1 MIKILIAEDEPKT
14 RAALASRLRAILGE
28 KALIEAA
35 ADGNEAVQK
44 AQQVRPAL
52 AILDIEMPFKNGL
65 EAAAV
70 IKEQSP
76 EVHVVFLTAY
86 DRFDYA
92 VGALRSGGE
101 DYLLKPVA
109 EAELRELLQRLF
121 GDVAEPA
128 AEGSTPF
135 ETELNVWTRR
145 HYTEDVTLEA
155 AAESMGM
162 SPFYFSRQVKAATG
176 KTFLEFF
183 TAYRIEKAKSRLR
196 STELTV
202 AEVGRSVGYPD
213 SNYFTKVFKR
223 AVGCTPSVYR
233 GREGPAEN

>member
-1 MIKILIAEDEPKT
+1 
-14 RAALASRLRAILGE
+14 
-28 KALIEAA
+28 
-35 ADGNEAVQK
+35 
-44 AQQVRPAL
+44 
-52 AILDIEMPFKNGL
+52 MPFKTGL

-70 IKEQSP
+70 IKQQTP

-101 DYLLKPVA
+101 DYLLKPPA
-109 EAELRELLQRLF
+109 DADLRELLQKFF
-121 GDVAEPA
+121 GVAPEPRRDA
-128 AEGSTPF
+128 TPF
-135 ETELNVWTRR
+135 ETALCVWVQR
-145 HYTEDVTLEA
+145 HYAEEITLES

-183 TAYRIEKAKSRLR
+183 TVYRMERAQKQLL
-196 STELTV
+196 STNMTV
-202 AEVGRSVGYPD
+202 SEVGRSVGYPD

-223 AVGCTPSVYR
+223 VVGCTPSVYR
-233 GREGPAEN
+233 GTAGAGEKP